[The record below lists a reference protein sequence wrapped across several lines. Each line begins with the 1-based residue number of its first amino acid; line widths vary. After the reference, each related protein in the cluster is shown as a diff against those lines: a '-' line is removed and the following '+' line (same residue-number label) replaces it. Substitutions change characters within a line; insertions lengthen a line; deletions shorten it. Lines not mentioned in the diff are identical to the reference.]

1 MPPSKSRTT
10 IPCIS
15 NLASL
20 RDNSRLTA
28 ELREQLF
35 KLWGDLEE
43 KKSAM
48 LPKKSAKS
56 KKVPPPSSF
65 DSIASSPPQKAG
77 AQPDADSDV
86 ENESSNPRSGKKTST
101 SSVLHERDS
110 NIISTIT
117 STDAKADAFAP
128 KNKAFICCIR
138 QYGVKVDEEDPA
150 KANAGEGQRWQRM
163 FGLFGTQIL

>member
-1 MPPSKSRTT
+1 LK
-10 IPCIS
+10 
-15 NLASL
+15 
-20 RDNSRLTA
+20 
-28 ELREQLF
+28 EQLF

-56 KKVPPPSSF
+56 KKAPPPSSF

-86 ENESSNPRSGKKTST
+86 ENESSNPRSGNKIST
-101 SSVLHERDS
+101 PSVVLQERDS
-110 NIISTIT
+110 NIIATIT
-117 STDAKADAFAP
+117 STNVKVDADLVVP
-128 KNKAFICCIR
+128 KNKAFTCCIR